1 MMNAIES
8 MPAALAAA
16 QAGGAAEPGAAAAL
30 GTQLAEGGGS
40 DMIAPNP
47 VALGFAYTSFV
58 LPEQKGA
65 IGLAGNGADGG
76 PESAIDEELAQR
88 YGPSL
93 ALIRAA
99 LPPSMK
105 GQFLAQL
112 AAYDGAPGG
121 DPAAEEGN
129 RAPSESEVAALVQA
143 GMLGES
149 QALQSVSATRLARYV
164 SRYGAGKIASALDL
178 AHVSPAATGP
188 GSTPQSVPGSRA
200 ARREDEDSRKRRD
213 PAPRPEL
220 DSNEAPAAT
229 PPPDAPA
236 GYTIEDVVRFGGETV
251 AIHRFD
257 TRSLPWP
264 S

>member
-1 MMNAIES
+1 MNAIES
-8 MPAALAAA
+8 LPAALAAA
-16 QAGGAAEPGAAAAL
+16 QPEGVAEAGVAAAP
-30 GTQLAEGGGS
+30 GTETADGPGS
-40 DMIAPNP
+40 DVIAPSP
-47 VALGFAYTSFV
+47 VALGFAYTSFA

-65 IGLAGNGADGG
+65 ARLAGTGAEAG
-76 PESAIDEELAQR
+76 PESALDEELAQR

-99 LPPSMK
+99 LPPAMT

-112 AAYDGAPGG
+112 AAYEGALGG

-164 SRYGAGKIASALDL
+164 SRYGAGTVASALGL
-178 AHVSPAATGP
+178 THVSPAATGP
-188 GSTPQSVPGSRA
+188 GMTPQSVPGSRA
-200 ARREDEDSRKRRD
+200 GRRGDEDPRKRRE

-220 DSNEAPAAT
+220 ESNEAPAAT
-229 PPPDAPA
+229 QPPEAHA

-251 AIHRFD
+251 AIHRFE